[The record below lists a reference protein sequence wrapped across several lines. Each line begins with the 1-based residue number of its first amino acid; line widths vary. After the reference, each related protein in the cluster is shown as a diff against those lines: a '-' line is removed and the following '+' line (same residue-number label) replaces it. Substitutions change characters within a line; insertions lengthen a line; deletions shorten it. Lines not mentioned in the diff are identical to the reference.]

1 MRQLFYLS
9 SFFLL
14 SNNVVDAHPI
24 GRRGEQQQRMLTGR
38 RHPKIMSRHMHSYFP
53 CLDQGS
59 DYHDV
64 NCPPTP
70 HSSSR
75 PTEVATPPASEPSTN
90 LPQLEL
96 NPNQST
102 PFGSCTGPCQGDGD
116 CFGDLECYDTVAVNT
131 RQLPQIPGCS
141 GTPQS
146 DQNYCYNPFHGT
158 NQLVDSGNNGSPSNS
173 YPLAL
178 CQGDC
183 DNDDECGP
191 GLKCYQR
198 GASEAVPGCSDDN
211 NAGKSGND
219 YCILEDSSPI
229 APTRSP
235 TRQPTQTP
243 TDGIVETHTKEPT
256 PAPTDNDNDLSEIT
270 YHPGEFSA
278 NHRSDDGLIR
288 LSNGLAGELIAV
300 SGEFVSL
307 AGSLSSSQE
316 FHIAPDGAAV
326 FENPETGGWYY
337 VSNAENKTKGTE
349 WLNGG
354 VGSIEFDAS
363 GQAIG
368 YERVANRLR
377 MNCGGGKTPWNSWVT
392 CEEIDGGRVY
402 QVDPKGVKEKNRTD
416 MGSFG
421 AYESFAYDIYTDPDT
436 PRFFVTRDAHNGVIT
451 RFTPNEQGMECYRK
465 SNDYDRWCTLN
476 YGTRDYL
483 LISGG
488 PSGTFVW
495 TTDLNAAKENA
506 ELYYK
511 HTEGIDSYQGY
522 LYFTSKKEYRL
533 VILNLED
540 QTYTYESTKS
550 GSFNAQPD
558 QVARILNGNDD
569 WEDDHDEEN
578 KILYFCEDGGRRQD
592 GPGIFGR
599 DAEGKYFTIL
609 YSDGIP
615 YQSETTGLAYS
626 PSGHDMYVS
635 FQEAGRIYRFYRRD
649 GHPFQ
654 GSMLDIKYH
663 TT

>member
-1 MRQLFYLS
+1 VIIL
-9 SFFLL
+9 
-14 SNNVVDAHPI
+14 
-24 GRRGEQQQRMLTGR
+24 GT
-38 RHPKIMSRHMHSYFP
+38 
-53 CLDQGS
+53 
-59 DYHDV
+59 
-64 NCPPTP
+64 
-70 HSSSR
+70 
-75 PTEVATPPASEPSTN
+75 VATVM
-90 LPQLEL
+90 L
-96 NPNQST
+96 
-102 PFGSCTGPCQGDGD
+102 
-116 CFGDLECYDTVAVNT
+116 VIV
-131 RQLPQIPGCS
+131 IP
-141 GTPQS
+141 
-146 DQNYCYNPFHGT
+146 
-158 NQLVDSGNNGSPSNS
+158 LVVTTAPSNS
-173 YPLAL
+173 SNGVNQLGEGAAVVANDKQPSNPPLVATSTNPPGQNPTLKPSAMSLPAKMSPAIQMSPAIHALSNYPSVSLNAIDIEPTLEVVSTSSIPSTVEPTNNPSLEPTVKITDDPSFPPTIEPTSNPSLPPTMEPTAEPTSPPSSDPTLLPSMRISERPSAASSAL
-178 CQGDC
+178 
-183 DNDDECGP
+183 P
-191 GLKCYQR
+191 TI
-198 GASEAVPGCSDDN
+198 VP
-211 NAGKSGND
+211 
-219 YCILEDSSPI
+219 SSSAPTSTTPTRNPTR
-229 APTRSP
+229 APTRAPTGAP
-235 TRQPTQTP
+235 TR
-243 TDGIVETHTKEPT
+243 EPT
-256 PAPTDNDNDLSEIT
+256 REPTRAPIREPTIAPSTLLST
-270 YHPGEFSA
+270 LSYQPGNFSLD
-278 NHRSDDGLIR
+278 HRSDDGFVR
-288 LSNGLAGELIAV
+288 LSNGLAGKLIAV

-307 AGSLSSSQE
+307 AGNRRSSQE
-316 FHIAPDGAAV
+316 FHISPDGAAV